1 MSMSCSRANIRRR
14 VKIIDYT
21 DKLAKKKIRYLDV
34 VYTVTMPIISGATIN
49 QQPTSSS
56 NGSSSSSILNNNN
69 KQDDSI
75 FLSSIDNSNRDRK
88 RKRQISI
95 INKTTTRTHDDNYDN
110 KVKTEKR
117 HSSSSSSLNN
127 KSHNNP
133 RDYDSPHFFKSEKN
147 DYDYDDDDGNE
158 EDYDSSDDE
167 AIERLMKKR
176 IEEENKKRKK
186 KKKKKK
192 SDCLSHHANTATAAA
207 TSTATATATAT
218 NNSKKL
224 CCLEKNLSDE
234 DEYEDDYDSSND
246 EVVERSMNERM
257 QVTTTTKKLGY
268 LKNHSD
274 TWDDDDDYDASD
286 DEDYDSSDDEAVE
299 RMKITKNK
307 KKLEDSLKQHQYHSR
322 ATICS
327 GGPNIPE
334 RQELSEKYY
343 HPVAV
348 PSPPPSRAAAD
359 DDDDRNCINERP
371 YDQNIANNDDG
382 NNGSAYHQ
390 DDQCKHMRR
399 INTFWDDRYRELA
412 DYARQHGDAHVPM
425 GYAKNR
431 RLANWVNNQRTQ
443 YRLFK
448 ANDEKSSMTTERIE
462 LLNKIGFLWEISSK
476 EKGFWDDR
484 YRELADYASQ
494 HGDAHV
500 PKGYAKNRRLANWV
514 NNQTTQYRL
523 FKANDEKSS
532 MTTERIELLNKIGF
546 RWNNNAFWD
555 DQYRELANYA
565 SQHGDAHVPMK
576 YAKNRTLANW
586 VSNQRTQYRLFK
598 ANEKSSM
605 TTEKIE
611 LLNKLGFQ
619 WKRHPRRNLPEERS
633 EVGPVY
639 NSWGIEIENNV

>member
-1 MSMSCSRANIRRR
+1 MSMSCSRANNRRR

-110 KVKTEKR
+110 KVTTEKR

-147 DYDYDDDDGNE
+147 DYDDDDDDGNE

-207 TSTATATATAT
+207 TSTATATAT

-412 DYARQHGDAHVPM
+412 IYARQHGDAHVPM

-431 RLANWVNNQRTQ
+431 RLANWVNNQR
-443 YRLFK
+443 
-448 ANDEKSSMTTERIE
+448 
-462 LLNKIGFLWEISSK
+462 
-476 EKGFWDDR
+476 
-484 YRELADYASQ
+484 
-494 HGDAHV
+494 
-500 PKGYAKNRRLANWV
+500 
-514 NNQTTQYRL
+514 TQYRL